1 MLRPAHRGGRVHR
14 HHLAGDQPVEQHA
27 HRGKLLLHARRPV
40 FLLQLLHPSRNIERP
55 DGREREPA
63 LLAPGEEPITRAGVG
78 PARVVIVDV
87 GGEEL
92 DIAPAGLVAEIG
104 DERRH
109 YIGVG

>member
-1 MLRPAHRGGRVHR
+1 MAASVRPRCSHQAKNR
-14 HHLAGDQPVEQHA
+14 LQ
-27 HRGKLLLHARRPV
+27 ARAYARPV
-40 FLLQLLHPSRNIERP
+40 FLLQLLYPGRNIERP
-55 DGREREPA
+55 DDREPESA

-109 YIGVG
+109 YIGVGRGNERA